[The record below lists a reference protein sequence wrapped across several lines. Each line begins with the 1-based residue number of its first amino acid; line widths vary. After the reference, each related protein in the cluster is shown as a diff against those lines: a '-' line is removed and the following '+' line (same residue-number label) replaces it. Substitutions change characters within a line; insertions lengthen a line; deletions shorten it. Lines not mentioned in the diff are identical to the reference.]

1 MADSVGKIIAPAT
14 AVERGAERPGERRK
28 KGTPSPERDEE
39 KEGAE
44 PRAEEGVEKDKGKL
58 IDIRI

>member
-1 MADSVGKIIAPAT
+1 MADSVGKIIAPT
-14 AVERGAERPGERRK
+14 VAVERGAERPAERRK
-28 KGTPSPERDEE
+28 KGTPPPGPAEE

-44 PRAEEGVEKDKGKL
+44 PKGEEGVEKEKGKL